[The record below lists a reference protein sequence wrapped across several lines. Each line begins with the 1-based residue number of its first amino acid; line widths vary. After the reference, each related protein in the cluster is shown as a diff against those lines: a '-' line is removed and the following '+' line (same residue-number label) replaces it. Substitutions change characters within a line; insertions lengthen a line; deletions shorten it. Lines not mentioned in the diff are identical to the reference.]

1 MVQSGKTAWK
11 MEVKPSSAEAE
22 KGSLKKIDF
31 NLSLLVSART
41 YVNLMGIRKELTGG
55 KLMKYFL
62 NGEWMKYNQ

>member
-41 YVNLMGIRKELTGG
+41 HEYDENKERTDLGDS
-55 KLMKYFL
+55 
-62 NGEWMKYNQ
+62 E